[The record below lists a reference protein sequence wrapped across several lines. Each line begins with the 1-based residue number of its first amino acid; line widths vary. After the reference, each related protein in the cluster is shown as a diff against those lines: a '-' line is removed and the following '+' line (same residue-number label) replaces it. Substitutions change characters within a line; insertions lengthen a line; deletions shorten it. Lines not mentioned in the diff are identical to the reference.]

1 MGKTWTSHFLFR
13 TITKTYPF
21 KNFITERGGRGR
33 GCNYALLFS
42 KEVLCESTKILKWIV
57 LAFKLLVIINSILD
71 VWQGSKSASRPIRL
85 GTGLGKVNQFFQ
97 KLIHPCTKNVYCSIS
112 HFYWGY
118 RATAESEKKFIICN
132 YFQIWL
138 FPFFWLYS
146 LFPSIINEN
155 CELYSHE

>member
-1 MGKTWTSHFLFR
+1 MSDTSVLITNPLFYHPLPSNGKNLN
-13 TITKTYPF
+13 IPF
-21 KNFITERGGRGR
+21 PFQDNYKNLPLKKLYNGEGGRGR

-85 GTGLGKVNQFFQ
+85 GTGFGKVNQFFQ

-132 YFQIWL
+132 YFQI
-138 FPFFWLYS
+138 
-146 LFPSIINEN
+146 
-155 CELYSHE
+155 